1 MRLVGL
7 LAATA
12 VLMGT
17 ITAGCSVAQET
28 PSSAPG
34 VVTGLEVLLSDPPES
49 LLGKRIGL
57 ITNHTGIDREGG
69 SGIDRLV
76 ASPLKIVALF
86 TPEHGLRGTAAPG
99 EQVASGTD
107 SRTGLP
113 VHSLYGDTRKPTAGM
128 LADVDVLVFD
138 IQDVGARQYT
148 YISTMA
154 LGMQAAPEKGIP
166 FVVLDRPNPIG
177 GEIVE
182 GGLLDPGFASFVG
195 MYPIPSRHGMT
206 VGELAR
212 LFNARFEI
220 GADLAVVRMEG
231 WTRATWFD
239 ETGLPWVNPS
249 PNIRRLEAAAHYP
262 GTVYLEG
269 TNLSEGRG
277 TDLPFEQ
284 TGAPWLDAAS
294 VAEAM
299 NALGLS
305 GVRFEAVR
313 IQVDSTAGK
322 YPGESLPG
330 VRLVM
335 TDRATYRPIET
346 VLRLI
351 DLIRRTHPEEFKWGP
366 SMDRLAGTDQL
377 RGAIDAGKLDE
388 LLARWRVEA
397 ENFARERE
405 PFLLYP

>member
-57 ITNHTGIDREGG
+57 ITNHTGIDREGV

-154 LGMQAAPEKGIP
+154 LGMQAAAEKGIP